1 MSRRRP
7 IPPTPVPVKPPLAQQ
22 PLEPPLAQ
30 QPVTSATLSDGM
42 DSLGPEFHDDAL
54 EIAYRLVGIKSGRV
68 WDQVRTRDGREADR
82 QLPVGLAATLAA
94 RLESGQAGAVVA
106 ISCGIA
112 IAAAEVSGSAFGVI
126 PGAAIEAVLA
136 LVLLVLF
143 AWRPAARSAR
153 LLPVLALVA
162 LIRPIGL
169 AAVVPKMPLLAWYA
183 LAGLPLLVSAVL
195 AARLIAEPARD
206 LHLRIKRPV
215 VDVTVA
221 AAGLLAGLV
230 GYLLLRP
237 MPLLAHP
244 SPIAYV
250 AVLVILGVFGGL
262 LEELIFRGL
271 VLSASIQAF
280 GSSGRATA
288 YAALLSTA
296 LYWGSGSIA
305 YMFLMAVVAVA
316 FGLALLRGASLWGIA
331 LGHGL
336 MLATMAILAQAAPR

>member
-1 MSRRRP
+1 MSPRRR
-7 IPPTPVPVKPPLAQQ
+7 ISPTPVDPA
-22 PLEPPLAQ
+22 EPPLAQ
-30 QPVTSATLSDGM
+30 RPAASATLSDGR
-42 DSLGPEFHDDAL
+42 DGFGQEFHDDAL
-54 EIAYRLVGIKSGRV
+54 EIAYRLVGLKSGRV
-68 WDQVRTRDGREADR
+68 WEQVKTRDDREADR
-82 QLPVGLAATLAA
+82 QLPVGLAATLGA
-94 RLESGQAGAVVA
+94 RLESRQAGAFVA
-106 ISCGIA
+106 ISCGLA
-112 IAAAEVSGSAFGVI
+112 IAAAEVSGSVFGVI
-126 PGAAIEAVLA
+126 PGAALETVLA
-136 LVLLVLF
+136 LLLLILF

-162 LIRPIGL
+162 LIRPISL
-169 AAVVPKMPLLAWYA
+169 AAVVPQLPLLAWYA

-195 AARLIAEPARD
+195 AARLVAEPARE
-206 LHLRIKRPV
+206 LHLRIERPV
-215 VDVTVA
+215 VDFAVA

-280 GSSGRATA
+280 GSPGRATA
-288 YAALLSTA
+288 YAALLSSA
-296 LYWGSGSIA
+296 MYWGSGSIA
-305 YMFLMAVVAVA
+305 YMFVMAVVAVA
-316 FGLALLRGASLWGIA
+316 LGLALLRGASLWGIA
-331 LGHGL
+331 LSHGL